1 MSTPG
6 DRDDPARSIEPKDLL
21 FIDVEASSLER
32 GSWPIELGLARILP
46 GGRVVS
52 EARLIRPAPR
62 WREEFWHAESA
73 AVHCIARGALDAAP
87 PAAEVAGWALRELA
101 HRVAVSDAPEFDI
114 RWLRKLLRTVE
125 PDPAAQ
131 LHDFDHV
138 VARTFD
144 FTGVARVY
152 RALADLPAP
161 HRAGPDAERLARAFR
176 AGLPRG

>member
-6 DRDDPARSIEPKDLL
+6 DRDDPLGSIKLEDLL
-21 FIDVEASSLER
+21 FIDIEASSLER

-46 GGRVVS
+46 GGRIVS
-52 EARLIRPAPR
+52 EARLIRPAPG

-73 AVHCIARGALDAAP
+73 TVHGIARGALDAAP
-87 PAAEVAGWALRELA
+87 PAAEVAGWALRQLSN
-101 HRVAVSDAPEFDI
+101 RVAVSDAPEFDI
-114 RWLRKLLRTVE
+114 GWLRELLRTVE
-125 PDPAAQ
+125 PDPTAQ

-138 VARTFD
+138 VARAFD
-144 FTGVARVY
+144 FAGVARVY

-176 AGLPRG
+176 AGLLRG